1 MSFDLSDSL
10 IVVTGFP
17 RAGTSLVMSMLKA
30 GGLPV
35 LTDCVRQPD
44 ENNPRGYFEYAP
56 VSRLAYES
64 GWLLNIRGQ
73 AVKIV
78 IPLVRHLHL
87 TSRVRVIWI
96 QRSLDEVLASQAAM
110 LTQRG
115 LNNRGSSPLL
125 RAAMQKQAEATEN
138 LFAANP
144 TVAVLRLTHSDLIS
158 DPASVVAM
166 LDYFLG
172 SGLAVNEMVACVDP
186 SLHRQ
191 RREWH
196 PECVQLTRSST

>member
-1 MSFDLSDSL
+1 MNLDVSNSL

-35 LTDCVRQPD
+35 LSDCVRQPD
-44 ENNPRGYFEYAP
+44 EDNPRGYFEYAP
-56 VSRLAYES
+56 VSRLATES

-78 IPLVRHLHL
+78 IPLVRHLNL

-96 QRSLDEVLASQAAM
+96 RRSLDEVLASQAAM
-110 LTQRG
+110 LSRRG
-115 LNNRGSSPLL
+115 LDNRGSSPLL
-125 RAAMQKQAEATEN
+125 RGAMQKQAEATEEW
-138 LFAANP
+138 LAAKP
-144 TVAVLRLTHSDLIS
+144 TVPILRLEHGDLIS
-158 DPASVVAM
+158 NPACAAAT
-166 LDYFLG
+166 LNDFLG
-172 SGLAVNEMVACVDP
+172 SGLSVSEMVACVDP

-191 RREWH
+191 RH
-196 PECVQLTRSST
+196 CATI